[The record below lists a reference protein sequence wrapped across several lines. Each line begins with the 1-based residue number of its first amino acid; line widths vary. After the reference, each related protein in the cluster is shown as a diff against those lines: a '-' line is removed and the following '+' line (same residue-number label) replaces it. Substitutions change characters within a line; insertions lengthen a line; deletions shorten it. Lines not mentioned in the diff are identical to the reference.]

1 MADKPKEPMTEQSF
15 QQEIIYKK
23 DVNFHNEV
31 EKICDSKL
39 FQDYL
44 FWYGIYLREVD
55 SPLEPDEETLHYAF
69 QDVLK
74 ALHDVYPDFIS
85 RTN

>member
-1 MADKPKEPMTEQSF
+1 MSIMADKPKEPMTEQSF

-44 FWYGIYLREVD
+44 FWYGIYQREVD
-55 SPLEPDEETLHYAF
+55 SFGA
-69 QDVLK
+69 
-74 ALHDVYPDFIS
+74 
-85 RTN
+85 R